1 ASGQD
6 RAQTASLDLERRRLV
21 PLAVNDAGHVSR
33 AAQAA
38 SGAGA
43 ALDARLDREG
53 GSLAGHRGGILG
65 TGARCCPTLGEMAEE
80 PKDRSI
86 PRGRLRRSARVGVLA
101 GVEGVRYAGTKA
113 TNIVRS
119 KNQADAR
126 MEQLAVDTADRLVET
141 LGRMKGAAMKMGQL
155 ASFID
160 TDYLPEEFRELYQ
173 EKLAKLRTAAPAMPW
188 EKVRKVLVEEYDD
201 PYEELFAEI
210 ETEAFAAASIGQV
223 HR

>member
-1 ASGQD
+1 EVEVDEQAAHRIALLFLHDHRLLVPAVELDVEESVTFGQD

-86 PRGRLRRSARVGVLA
+86 PRG
-101 GVEGVRYAGTKA
+101 
-113 TNIVRS
+113 
-119 KNQADAR
+119 
-126 MEQLAVDTADRLVET
+126 
-141 LGRMKGAAMKMGQL
+141 
-155 ASFID
+155 
-160 TDYLPEEFRELYQ
+160 
-173 EKLAKLRTAAPAMPW
+173 
-188 EKVRKVLVEEYDD
+188 
-201 PYEELFAEI
+201 
-210 ETEAFAAASIGQV
+210 
-223 HR
+223 